1 MVSGLPSR
9 EMGSTTS
16 SLCFLERR
24 RRRSWLV
31 RALRREPERRKF
43 GENSKIREKEQHTFR
58 YKKDMTNNLVV
69 ASNNGWRLVA
79 FSLIAYWISLV
90 LILKTRRDVSVVSFS
105 SSLSSSSSV
114 EARGREIRLAV
125 VTPTYHREKNRNFQ
139 TIQLLALQNTLC
151 STCLGMIWI
160 LVESESDWRKSSL
173 VERYEREERP
183 AYCERVL
190 VKALRVKVGRSKHR
204 GVAQR
209 NKALDWLEQQI
220 SYVEQD
226 PVVLFVDDDNAYAA
240 EHFVRATKI
249 GKVGVWP
256 VGFPSTKSKFEAPVV
271 KAQHQSDAL
280 QSSSSSSSPKVV
292 GFRSFWCGDLKTFKP
307 RVFNVDMSGFGVR
320 LHALEKVRFDEN
332 VRSGYLED
340 AFLQVITRNVLRR
353 DNKTSE
359 NENEGN
365 PLHLLNALET
375 TNVHDIFVWHLYHTI
390 LSGATPAALVVSK
403 VPEGDS
409 FLCP

>member
-1 MVSGLPSR
+1 
-9 EMGSTTS
+9 
-16 SLCFLERR
+16 
-24 RRRSWLV
+24 
-31 RALRREPERRKF
+31 
-43 GENSKIREKEQHTFR
+43 
-58 YKKDMTNNLVV
+58 MTKNVVV

-90 LILKTRRDVSVVSFS
+90 LILKTRRDAVVSFSS

-114 EARGREIRLAV
+114 EARRREIRLAV
-125 VTPTYHREKNRNFQ
+125 VTPTYHREKNRNIQ
-139 TIQLLALQNTLC
+139 TIQLLALQNSLC

-190 VKALRVKVGRSKHR
+190 VKALRVKVERSKHR

-292 GFRSFWCGDLKTFKP
+292 GFRSFWCGDLKP

-340 AFLQVITRNVLRR
+340 AFLQAITRSVLRR

-375 TNVHDIFVWHLYHTI
+375 TNVSEIFVWHLYHTV
-390 LSGATPAALVVSK
+390 LSGKTPAALVVSK
-403 VPEGDS
+403 VPKGDS

>member
-190 VKALRVKVGRSKHR
+190 VKALRVKVERSKHR

-271 KAQHQSDAL
+271 KTQHQSDAL
-280 QSSSSSSSPKVV
+280 RSSSSSSSPKVV
-292 GFRSFWCGDLKTFKP
+292 GFRSFWCGDLKNFKP

>member
-79 FSLIAYWISLV
+79 FSLISYWISLV

-353 DNKTSE
+353 DDKTSE

>member
-340 AFLQVITRNVLRR
+340 AFLQAITRSVLRR

>member
-409 FLCP
+409 FLCS

>member
-114 EARGREIRLAV
+114 EARGKEIRLAV

>member
-1 MVSGLPSR
+1 
-9 EMGSTTS
+9 
-16 SLCFLERR
+16 
-24 RRRSWLV
+24 
-31 RALRREPERRKF
+31 
-43 GENSKIREKEQHTFR
+43 
-58 YKKDMTNNLVV
+58 MTKNVVV

-79 FSLIAYWISLV
+79 FSLIAYWMSLV

-105 SSLSSSSSV
+105 SSLSSSV

-190 VKALRVKVGRSKHR
+190 VKALRVKVERSKHR

-271 KAQHQSDAL
+271 KTQHQSDAL
-280 QSSSSSSSPKVV
+280 
-292 GFRSFWCGDLKTFKP
+292 
-307 RVFNVDMSGFGVR
+307 
-320 LHALEKVRFDEN
+320 
-332 VRSGYLED
+332 
-340 AFLQVITRNVLRR
+340 
-353 DNKTSE
+353 
-359 NENEGN
+359 
-365 PLHLLNALET
+365 
-375 TNVHDIFVWHLYHTI
+375 
-390 LSGATPAALVVSK
+390 
-403 VPEGDS
+403 
-409 FLCP
+409 

>member
-1 MVSGLPSR
+1 MVGSSAEKRVKR
-9 EMGSTTS
+9 EKVWG
-16 SLCFLERR
+16 
-24 RRRSWLV
+24 
-31 RALRREPERRKF
+31 
-43 GENSKIREKEQHTFR
+43 NSKIREKTTNCFR
-58 YKKDMTNNLVV
+58 YKKDMKNNVAV

-90 LILKTRRDVSVVSFS
+90 LILKTRRDAVVSFS
-105 SSLSSSSSV
+105 TSSSSV
-114 EARGREIRLAV
+114 EAREREKIRLAV

-151 STCLGMIWI
+151 STCLGLIWI

-190 VKALRVKVGRSKHR
+190 VKALRVKVERSKHR

-226 PVVLFVDDDNAYAA
+226 PVVLFVDDDNAYAT

-271 KAQHQSDAL
+271 KTQHQSDAL
-280 QSSSSSSSPKVV
+280 RSSPSSSSPKVV

-307 RVFNVDMSGFGVR
+307 RVFNVDMAGFGVR

-340 AFLQVITRNVLRR
+340 AFLQAITRNVLRR

-375 TNVHDIFVWHLYHTI
+375 TNVQDILVWHLYHTV
-390 LSGATPAALVVSK
+390 LSGKTPSALVVSK
-403 VPEGDS
+403 VPKGDS

>member
-1 MVSGLPSR
+1 
-9 EMGSTTS
+9 
-16 SLCFLERR
+16 
-24 RRRSWLV
+24 
-31 RALRREPERRKF
+31 
-43 GENSKIREKEQHTFR
+43 
-58 YKKDMTNNLVV
+58 MTKNVVV

-90 LILKTRRDVSVVSFS
+90 LILKTRRDAVVSFSS

-125 VTPTYHREKNRNFQ
+125 VTPTYHREKNRNIQ

-190 VKALRVKVGRSKHR
+190 VKALRVKVERSKHR

-271 KAQHQSDAL
+271 KAQHQSDTL
-280 QSSSSSSSPKVV
+280 RSSSSSSSPKVV
-292 GFRSFWCGDLKTFKP
+292 GFRSFWCGDLKNFKP

-340 AFLQVITRNVLRR
+340 AFLQAITRNVLRR

>member
-125 VTPTYHREKNRNFQ
+125 VTPTYHREKNRNIQ
-139 TIQLLALQNTLC
+139 TIQLIALQNTLC

-190 VKALRVKVGRSKHR
+190 VKALRVKVERSKHR

>member
-353 DNKTSE
+353 DDKTSE

>member
-1 MVSGLPSR
+1 
-9 EMGSTTS
+9 
-16 SLCFLERR
+16 
-24 RRRSWLV
+24 
-31 RALRREPERRKF
+31 
-43 GENSKIREKEQHTFR
+43 
-58 YKKDMTNNLVV
+58 MTNNLVV

-114 EARGREIRLAV
+114 EARGRQIRLAV
-125 VTPTYHREKNRNFQ
+125 ITPTFHREKNRNFQ

-151 STCLGMIWI
+151 STGGMGMIWI

-190 VKALRVKVGRSKHR
+190 VKALRVKVERSKHR

-280 QSSSSSSSPKVV
+280 QSSSSSSSTKVV

-307 RVFNVDMSGFGVR
+307 RVFNVDMSGFGIR

-340 AFLQVITRNVLRR
+340 AFLQAITRNVLRR

-375 TNVHDIFVWHLYHTI
+375 TNVSEIFVWHLYHTV
-390 LSGATPAALVVSK
+390 LSGKTPAALVVSK
-403 VPEGDS
+403 VPKGDS

>member
-1 MVSGLPSR
+1 VVSGLPSR

-16 SLCFLERR
+16 SLCFLERHD
-24 RRRSWLV
+24 RRSWLV
-31 RALRREPERRKF
+31 RALRRELREKNF
-43 GENSKIREKEQHTFR
+43 GENSKIREKTTNCFR
-58 YKKDMTNNLVV
+58 YKKDMKNNVAV

-90 LILKTRRDVSVVSFS
+90 LILKTRRDAVVSFS
-105 SSLSSSSSV
+105 TSSSSV
-114 EARGREIRLAV
+114 EARGRKIRLAV

-151 STCLGMIWI
+151 STCLGLIWI

-190 VKALRVKVGRSKHR
+190 VKALRVKVERSKHR

-226 PVVLFVDDDNAYAA
+226 PVVLFVDDDNAYAT

-271 KAQHQSDAL
+271 KTQHQSDAL
-280 QSSSSSSSPKVV
+280 RSSPSSSSPKVV

-307 RVFNVDMSGFGVR
+307 RVFNVDMAGFGVR

-340 AFLQVITRNVLRR
+340 AFLQAITRNVLRR

-375 TNVHDIFVWHLYHTI
+375 TNVQDILVWHLYHTV
-390 LSGATPAALVVSK
+390 LSGKTQSALVVSK
-403 VPEGDS
+403 VPKGDS

>member
-1 MVSGLPSR
+1 
-9 EMGSTTS
+9 
-16 SLCFLERR
+16 
-24 RRRSWLV
+24 
-31 RALRREPERRKF
+31 
-43 GENSKIREKEQHTFR
+43 
-58 YKKDMTNNLVV
+58 MTKNVVV

-90 LILKTRRDVSVVSFS
+90 LILKTRRDAVVSFS
-105 SSLSSSSSV
+105 SSSLCSSSSV

-125 VTPTYHREKNRNFQ
+125 VTPTYHREKNRNIQ

-190 VKALRVKVGRSKHR
+190 VKALRVKVERSKHR

-209 NKALDWLEQQI
+209 NKALNWLEQQI

-271 KAQHQSDAL
+271 KTQHQSDAL
-280 QSSSSSSSPKVV
+280 RSSSSSSSPKVV

-307 RVFNVDMSGFGVR
+307 RVFNVDMSGFGIR

-340 AFLQVITRNVLRR
+340 AFLQAITRSVLRR

-365 PLHLLNALET
+365 PSHLLNALET
-375 TNVHDIFVWHLYHTI
+375 THVSEIFVWHLYHTV
-390 LSGATPAALVVSK
+390 LSGETPAALVVSK
-403 VPEGDS
+403 VPKGDS

>member
-1 MVSGLPSR
+1 
-9 EMGSTTS
+9 
-16 SLCFLERR
+16 
-24 RRRSWLV
+24 
-31 RALRREPERRKF
+31 
-43 GENSKIREKEQHTFR
+43 
-58 YKKDMTNNLVV
+58 MTNNLVV

-114 EARGREIRLAV
+114 EARGRQIRLAV
-125 VTPTYHREKNRNFQ
+125 ITPTFHREKNRNFQ

-151 STCLGMIWI
+151 STGGMGMIWI

-190 VKALRVKVGRSKHR
+190 VKALRVKVERSKHR

-280 QSSSSSSSPKVV
+280 QSSSSSFPKVV

-307 RVFNVDMSGFGVR
+307 RVFNVDMSGFGIR

-340 AFLQVITRNVLRR
+340 AFLQAITRNVLRR

-375 TNVHDIFVWHLYHTI
+375 TNVHDIFVWHLYHTT
-390 LSGATPAALVVSK
+390 LSGETPAALVVSK
-403 VPEGDS
+403 VPKGDS
-409 FLCP
+409 FRCP

>member
-79 FSLIAYWISLV
+79 FGLIAYWISLV

-190 VKALRVKVGRSKHR
+190 VKALRVKVERSKHR

>member
-1 MVSGLPSR
+1 MVSGLTSR
-9 EMGSTTS
+9 EMGSTTW

-31 RALRREPERRKF
+31 RALRRE
-43 GENSKIREKEQHTFR
+43 SREKKVWGKFKNTRERTTHCFR
-58 YKKDMTNNLVV
+58 YKKDMTKNVVV

-79 FSLIAYWISLV
+79 FSLIAYWMSLV

-105 SSLSSSSSV
+105 SSLSSSV

-160 LVESESDWRKSSL
+160 LVESESDWGKSSL

-190 VKALRVKVGRSKHR
+190 VKALRVKVERSKHR

-271 KAQHQSDAL
+271 KTQHQSDAL
-280 QSSSSSSSPKVV
+280 RSSPSSSSPKVV

-307 RVFNVDMSGFGVR
+307 RVFNVDMAGFGVR

-340 AFLQVITRNVLRR
+340 AFLQAITRNVLRR

-375 TNVHDIFVWHLYHTI
+375 TNVQDILVWHLYHTV
-390 LSGATPAALVVSK
+390 LSGKTPSALIVSK
-403 VPEGDS
+403 VPKGDS